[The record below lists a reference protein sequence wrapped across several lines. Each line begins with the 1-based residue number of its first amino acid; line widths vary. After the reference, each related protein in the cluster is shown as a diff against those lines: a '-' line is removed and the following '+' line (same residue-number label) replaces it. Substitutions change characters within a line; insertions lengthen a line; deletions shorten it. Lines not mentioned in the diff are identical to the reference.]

1 GWRPVPGFEASELR
15 VARCAKKLP
24 KTQSWCFVPLIF
36 SALGKVPEH
45 LQREDTSTEQQ
56 IADAQQVWEN
66 LFSHWS
72 SWRAS
77 LKQVIASRG
86 EASFVAEFLPRG
98 ATQKSWATSL

>member
-1 GWRPVPGFEASELR
+1 ELADAAATGAPASKKRRTVGRVGTHGLSPEGWRPVPGFEASELR

-45 LQREDTSTEQQ
+45 LQREDTSTENQ

-72 SWRAS
+72 
-77 LKQVIASRG
+77 
-86 EASFVAEFLPRG
+86 
-98 ATQKSWATSL
+98 